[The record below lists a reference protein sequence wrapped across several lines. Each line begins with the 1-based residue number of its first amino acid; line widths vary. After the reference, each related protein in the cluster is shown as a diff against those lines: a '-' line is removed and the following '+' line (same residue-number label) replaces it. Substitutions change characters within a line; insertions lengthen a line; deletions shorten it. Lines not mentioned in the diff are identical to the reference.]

1 MKRFGIPSYLLD
13 YNSVWNPLL
22 PMGVTVSAVCKNDKK
37 GGIFRDPIRTTGGRG
52 KSGMI
57 DKAVLEKYGARSL
70 ECKKDDYIFYEGD
83 EALYYF
89 QIQEGS
95 VKMITNSSQGQEFIQ
110 GIFGPNTSFG
120 EPPLLS
126 GFNYP
131 SGAVAL
137 EPTVLMRLPK
147 ERFLQLLKENFDIH
161 LKLDQVL
168 CQRLK
173 YKSLVLSE
181 ISFSDP
187 EHRIIT
193 LLNYLKKEG
202 GSRAEKNKSTIYQVP
217 FTRQQIADMTG
228 LRVET
233 VIRAVKKLEDEGKLK
248 IVGHKIQL

>member
-13 YNSVWNPLL
+13 YNSAWNPLL
-22 PMGVTVSAVCKNDKK
+22 PTGLASPEVCKNEIN
-37 GGIFRDPIRTTGGRG
+37 GGIFRDPIGRG
-52 KSGMI
+52 RKGMI
-57 DKAVLEKYGARSL
+57 DVKVLEKYGARRL
-70 ECKKDDYIFYEGD
+70 ELKKDEFIFYEGD
-83 EALYYF
+83 EALHYF
-89 QIQEGS
+89 QVLSGS
-95 VKMITNSSQGQEFIQ
+95 VKMVTNSSQGQEFIQ
-110 GIFGPNTSFG
+110 GIFGANTSFG
-120 EPPLLS
+120 EPPLFS

-137 EPTVLMRLPK
+137 EPSVLMRLPK
-147 ERFLQLLKENFDIH
+147 ERFFQLLKENFDIH

-187 EHRIIT
+187 EHRIMT

-202 GSRAEKNKSTIYQVP
+202 SSSTKSDKYQVP

-233 VIRAVKKLEDEGKLK
+233 VIRAVKKLEDDGKLK

>member
-13 YNSVWNPLL
+13 YNSAWNPLL
-22 PMGVTVSAVCKNDKK
+22 RVGLGIQEVCKNEIN
-37 GGIFRDPIRTTGGRG
+37 GIFRDPLHPSGRRG
-52 KSGMI
+52 NKTMI
-57 DKAVLEKYGARSL
+57 EVKVLEKYGARRL
-70 ECKKDDYIFYEGD
+70 ELKKDEFIFYEGD
-83 EALYYF
+83 DALHYF
-89 QIQEGS
+89 QVLTGS
-95 VKMITNSSQGQEFIQ
+95 VKMVTNSSQGQEFIQ
-110 GIFGPNTSFG
+110 GIFGANTSFG
-120 EPPLLS
+120 EPPLFS
-126 GFNYP
+126 GFKYP

-147 ERFLQLLKENFDIH
+147 EKFFQLLKENFEIH

-187 EHRIIT
+187 EHRIMT
-193 LLNYLKKEG
+193 LLNYLKKEWANAG
-202 GSRAEKNKSTIYQVP
+202 KAEKYQVP

-233 VIRAVKKLEDEGKLK
+233 VIRAVKKLEDENKLK